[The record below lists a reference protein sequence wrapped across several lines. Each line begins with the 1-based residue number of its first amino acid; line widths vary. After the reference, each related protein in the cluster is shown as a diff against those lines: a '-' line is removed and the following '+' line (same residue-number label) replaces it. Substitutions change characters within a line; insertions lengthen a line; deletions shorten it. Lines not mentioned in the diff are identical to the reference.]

1 MWFDFIVRLHS
12 GMFPA
17 GYWLLLGNKYV
28 ELIDQ
33 YDAAVNVW
41 LGFQEW
47 DRSSWIHLCH
57 CGTDENKF

>member
-1 MWFDFIVRLHS
+1 
-12 GMFPA
+12 MFPA

-47 DRSSWIHLCH
+47 VDLHESPTFVLMW
-57 CGTDENKF
+57 D